1 MKKYCLAIAL
11 VALLALV
18 GCAEHEHSWKEEV
31 VKEATCGAPGLK
43 VYTCEVCEAT
53 REEEIPAT
61 GEHTWDSGV
70 VSTEPKC
77 TEDGVK
83 TFTCAVCKETK
94 TEKIPATGHSY
105 EWKTLKEADCVNDG
119 SEEEVCSKCDAKGN
133 TREVKAL
140 GHNFEGDIC
149 TGCKNSKTFIENA
162 EARIGTTYYPTFK
175 EAVFAAV
182 NATENDKKTVEVLK
196 DKIALGNHLPVNG
209 SITINANNCDFYSET
224 GEHDIAIYT
233 FKENGEI
240 ASAADIREH
249 GEDISIIVN
258 DAKNLKVWGQLN
270 ASKEGDVINIELNN
284 CHNEK
289 LSLSSQDGEM
299 VMLRGTDLDKGSV
312 AIKMNSCSVKGTD
325 TAVHSVFAKEV
336 SISNCTFE
344 DCAVPVNLN
353 YKQTGA
359 CNVLV
364 ENCEFID
371 CGESG
376 TSDIAKYS
384 APIRI
389 VNKSSEPAL
398 VKIKGVSVNN
408 TLSELGDVLLVDSR
422 TGETFKSLSATFEG
436 NKTDLKVKV
445 SVDGDLETV
454 AAGASATLKV
464 EVPTT

>member
-182 NATENDKKTVEVLK
+182 NATENDKKTVEVLAK
-196 DKIALGNHLPVNG
+196 SINTGVHLPVNG
-209 SITINANNCDFYSET
+209 SITINANGCDFSDSFENL
-224 GEHDIAIYT
+224 AIYT
-233 FKENGEI
+233 YKEDTI
-240 ASAADIREH
+240 SDASKEDVSEH
-249 GEDISIIVN
+249 GKDIIIEIN
-258 DAKNLKVWGQLN
+258 NAKNLSIWGSLR
-270 ASKEGDVINIELNN
+270 ASDSQDVISVVLND
-284 CHNEK
+284 CHN
-289 LSLSSQDGEM
+289 DGKSM
-299 VMLRGTDLDKGSV
+299 LMLRASRLEVGSV
-312 AIKMNSCSVKGTD
+312 ELTMNGCSLKNIKGDSVHSDIAQKVIVSNCQFDNCYIPINMSYNQNGKCSVLIEDSKF
-325 TAVHSVFAKEV
+325 TA
-336 SISNCTFE
+336 CG
-344 DCAVPVNLN
+344 LN
-353 YKQTGA
+353 DET
-359 CNVLV
+359 
-364 ENCEFID
+364 EM
-371 CGESG
+371 
-376 TSDIAKYS
+376 AKYS
-384 APIRI
+384 APVRI
-389 VNKSSEPAL
+389 VNKSSAVETE
-398 VKIKGVSVNN
+398 VSIKGVSVDG
-408 TLSELGDVLLVDSR
+408 TVSTLGDILLVDSR
-422 TGETFKSLSATFEG
+422 AGKTFKSLSATFEG

-445 SVDGDLETV
+445 SVDGDLATV